1 MPSPF
6 LCSSA
11 FRQCSYKKTQK
22 EKKIVNGF
30 QPLTIF
36 TKSQM
41 FDWVLNTLLMCITKE
56 PNNQR
61 SNNSKKTLFSRN
73 LMKDMHHN
81 GAFSWQV
88 KK

>member
-1 MPSPF
+1 
-6 LCSSA
+6 
-11 FRQCSYKKTQK
+11 
-22 EKKIVNGF
+22 
-30 QPLTIF
+30 
-36 TKSQM
+36 M

-81 GAFSWQV
+81 GAFSGQV